1 MDAERAVPETHS
13 RVRSDVHREGK
24 RGETSGQT
32 NNIVPQHALHAQ
44 CMHACMRPH
53 TLAPRQQD
61 ERREAADVHPSHFVR
76 SCFRGSWKKK
86 RLAIGGSPA
95 AGWRHRLE

>member
-24 RGETSGQT
+24 RGETSGRT

-44 CMHACMRPH
+44 CMHACVH
-53 TLAPRQQD
+53 TRSHPANRTSAERQQTCTLLILSS
-61 ERREAADVHPSHFVR
+61 ASL
-76 SCFRGSWKKK
+76 GS
-86 RLAIGGSPA
+86 S
-95 AGWRHRLE
+95 